1 MNNNKEKGMLKEQIN
16 SKKQGDVGMG
26 AAIAYFC
33 KCGHTVSIPI
43 TDSQDYDLI
52 VDIDNK
58 LCRVQCKTTYH
69 IGKYGIYKAN
79 LKVFGGNKSRQIDK
93 RFDNTK
99 VEYIFI
105 LCESTEMY
113 LIPSNELKATTS
125 ISLGKLYTKYKVN

>member
-33 KCGHTVSIPI
+33 KCGYTVSIPI

-58 LCRVQCKTTYH
+58 LCRVQCKTTYY
-69 IGKYGIYKAN
+69 KSEYGIYKAN
-79 LKVFGGNKSRQIDK
+79 LRVIGGVGGK
-93 RFDNTK
+93 RIKHFDNTK

-105 LCESTEMY
+105 LCESNDMY
-113 LIPSNELKATTS
+113 LIPANDMNNANC
-125 ISLGKLYTKYKVN
+125 INLGKLYTKYKVD